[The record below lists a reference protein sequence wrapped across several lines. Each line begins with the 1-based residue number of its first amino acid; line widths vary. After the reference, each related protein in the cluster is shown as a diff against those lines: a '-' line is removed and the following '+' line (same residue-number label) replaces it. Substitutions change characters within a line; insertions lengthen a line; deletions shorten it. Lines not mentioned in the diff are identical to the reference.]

1 MAAAAMTIQGTWLL
15 SVINIPETQR
25 GLAASQAQAFL
36 FGQPDTPIAATLREL
51 SAVADPV
58 TRTYRARYVLDT
70 SAEPL
75 AIGSTVSIRLQ
86 DSERAPR
93 LRVPLG
99 ALLNQGHGTG
109 VWVIDGDSRVRFTP
123 VEVERLGQ
131 EFAVLSAGLEDGQ
144 RVVALGAHLLHEGDA
159 VKQLPEGKL
168 AGSDAARSL

>member
-1 MAAAAMTIQGTWLL
+1 MDSCLAHTFRALL
-15 SVINIPETQR
+15 
-25 GLAASQAQAFL
+25 G
-36 FGQPDTPIAATLREL
+36 
-51 SAVADPV
+51 
-58 TRTYRARYVLDT
+58 VLQ
-70 SAEPL
+70 SHHQM
-75 AIGSTVSIRLQ
+75 VRWLQ

-168 AGSDAARSL
+168 AGSEAARSL